1 MELSEAQQRAVLHQ
15 DSPALVVAG
24 AGSGKTRTLTAKI
37 AHLIRQGMNPERI
50 LAITFTNKA
59 AEEMKSRLTALTGLD
74 ISRFPWVR
82 TFHSACFKILKLHCS
97 RLGFVP
103 PLQVYATHQQQ
114 KTLKDIV
121 IGRMNL
127 DKKWIPIIAAEISN
141 AKNSGNPDAHFSR
154 STQRGMSHVAEIYR
168 LYQQALHEKNA
179 VDFDDILF
187 LTRNLLRDHKDIRA
201 EYQRYFEYILCDEY
215 QDTNNLQEEL
225 TSLLVRDG
233 RLFCVGDDWQ
243 AIYSFRGSNV
253 SHFLNFQKN
262 YPGAKLF
269 KLEQNY
275 RSADEIVK
283 LANKLIAHNKA
294 IVRKTCFST
303 NKGGTIRVESFG
315 NEREEAQW
323 VASKISEMYRKGIPL
338 QEIAVLYRT
347 KFCSLSFEQAFRAM
361 SIPYRMLGGKG
372 FFERKEVMDIN
383 SYLSAAIFPKDDTS
397 FERILNIP
405 KRGIGPAAIQKI
417 ASCQREGMGLQ
428 EAARHCMSGKL
439 LTSKVYKGLESVL
452 AILDRI
458 RDLKPD
464 EAILTLIDATG
475 YMDYL
480 QEYAKGDS
488 MDFTQRKE
496 NIEQLIFSASSKNT
510 LLEYLEEA
518 ALVRE
523 DTHDGEEAEPG
534 MQVNLSTIHAAKG
547 LEFQAV
553 FVIGCE
559 ENLFP
564 HWKCSEDQAG
574 LNEERRLMYVAMTRA
589 AKQLYITYADFRK
602 GQFNP
607 RSRFVDEIE
616 RHLT

>member
-1 MELSEAQQRAVLHQ
+1 
-15 DSPALVVAG
+15 
-24 AGSGKTRTLTAKI
+24 
-37 AHLIRQGMNPERI
+37 
-50 LAITFTNKA
+50 
-59 AEEMKSRLTALTGLD
+59 
-74 ISRFPWVR
+74 
-82 TFHSACFKILKLHCS
+82 
-97 RLGFVP
+97 
-103 PLQVYATHQQQ
+103 
-114 KTLKDIV
+114 
-121 IGRMNL
+121 
-127 DKKWIPIIAAEISN
+127 
-141 AKNSGNPDAHFSR
+141 
-154 STQRGMSHVAEIYR
+154 
-168 LYQQALHEKNA
+168 
-179 VDFDDILF
+179 
-187 LTRNLLRDHKDIRA
+187 
-201 EYQRYFEYILCDEY
+201 
-215 QDTNNLQEEL
+215 
-225 TSLLVRDG
+225 
-233 RLFCVGDDWQ
+233 
-243 AIYSFRGSNV
+243 
-253 SHFLNFQKN
+253 
-262 YPGAKLF
+262 
-269 KLEQNY
+269 
-275 RSADEIVK
+275 
-283 LANKLIAHNKA
+283 
-294 IVRKTCFST
+294 
-303 NKGGTIRVESFG
+303 
-315 NEREEAQW
+315 
-323 VASKISEMYRKGIPL
+323 
-338 QEIAVLYRT
+338 
-347 KFCSLSFEQAFRAM
+347 M

-417 ASCQREGMGLQ
+417 AAFQREGMGLQ
-428 EAARHCMSGKL
+428 EAARNCMSGKL
-439 LTSKVYKGLESVL
+439 LTAKVYKGLESVL

-464 EAILTLIDATG
+464 EAIRTLIDAIG

-510 LLEYLEEA
+510 LLDYLEEA

-616 RHLT
+616 RHLS